1 MKLKCEFCKIW
12 LPLTLILVAGF
23 YIAWQFVPP
32 AASDNLRIAT
42 GSEGDAYY
50 QYAQEYQQA
59 LKKEGVN
66 LEIQTTAGS
75 VEALQLLRDGKVDA
89 AFIQG
94 GVGGHKIPAEEGLHS
109 VASLFYEPL
118 WVFMHKDAN
127 GKTACNLQ
135 ELQGKRLAVGPEG
148 SGTRALAMRLLCD
161 NGIKRDNTELSGI
174 SSEDAISK
182 LEAGEIDAAF
192 FVSSPKSEGITRLTE
207 NPAIKIMNF
216 QRHADAYTRHY
227 RFLDALN
234 LGEGALNLQANVP
247 DKEKTLLATTAALV
261 VGPEVHSDNVR
272 LLTREALRIHHKAGL
287 LEKAWQFPSRDHLE
301 IPIHPDAEQY
311 LKNGPSFLEKYLPF
325 SVAARL
331 DQLKIMLIPLLT
343 LLLPLA
349 KGVMPLYKWRIRSRT
364 YRWYKDINQV
374 DRELENYD
382 LPQTQQAIGN
392 MHKLHNE
399 LAQEVS
405 VPLSHMSEFYSLR
418 LHTDHIL
425 NRLQERKT
433 NLQDPE
439 PATDTPATEQTI
451 DSVAENEPQEKTT
464 AAASDAGTVTENQTE
479 ETVATSDADTPQA
492 EETASNDEPAPD
504 NTEARP
510 DTTGETADSPETG
523 GKTWAATKTIR
534 DMASRL
540 HLPHNLSLSALKT
553 SPNKTENSSGHTNN
567 ASDKKIGHLFKNM
580 AAKIQLPKNWNLPLS
595 TQSAVEK
602 EAEEQRVKA
611 EQEAAL
617 RAQEAE
623 RLAAIATRHKQANK
637 LVYKHVAT
645 GMTLSAVPVP
655 ILDVAA
661 LTSTQL
667 NLLHKLSEHYGVD
680 FNRKRGKSILL
691 SMLGGSIPATTVMGL
706 SSLSKAIPGIG
717 TLGGGASVAALS
729 GAVIYAT
736 GKVFIKHFEKGGTLE
751 DLDSKQQRENFRVA
765 FREGLRSNEE

>member
-12 LPLTLILVAGF
+12 LPLILILVTGF

-32 AASDNLRIAT
+32 TASDNLRIAT
-42 GSEGDAYY
+42 GSEGGAYY

-75 VEALQLLRDGKVDA
+75 VETLQLLRDGKVDV

-94 GVGGHKIPAEEGLHS
+94 GVGGHKVPAEEGLHS
-109 VASLFYEPL
+109 IASLFYEPL
-118 WVFMHKDAN
+118 WVFMHKDAA

-247 DKEKTLLATTAALV
+247 DKEKTLLATTAVLV
-261 VGPEVHSDNVR
+261 VGPDVHSDNVR

-311 LKNGPSFLEKYLPF
+311 LKSGPSFLEKYLPF

-331 DQLKIMLIPLLT
+331 DQFKIMLIPLLT

-349 KGVMPLYKWRIRSRT
+349 KGVIPLYKWRIRSRT
-364 YRWYKDINQV
+364 YRWYKDINQI
-374 DRELENYD
+374 DREMGDYNLHE
-382 LPQTQQAIGN
+382 TRQAING
-392 MHKLHNE
+392 MRKLHGE

-405 VPLSHMSEFYSLR
+405 VPLSYMSEFYSLR
-418 LHTDHIL
+418 MHTDHIL
-425 NRLQERKT
+425 NRLREREASLQGGSTKPTEAPKT
-433 NLQDPE
+433 IADDAPPKEPVTDSLPQAKTEEPTAPDKPENNTPDVVEANIAESVPE
-439 PATDTPATEQTI
+439 PG
-451 DSVAENEPQEKTT
+451 SG
-464 AAASDAGTVTENQTE
+464 AG
-479 ETVATSDADTPQA
+479 DQA
-492 EETASNDEPAPD
+492 EEAD
-504 NTEARP
+504 NNTQA
-510 DTTGETADSPETG
+510 AA
-523 GKTWAATKTIR
+523 KTVKN
-534 DMASRL
+534 MASSMRL
-540 HLPHNLSLSALKT
+540 PRSFSLSALKPSKHKAVADT
-553 SPNKTENSSGHTNN
+553 DKTRRTPFNP
-567 ASDKKIGHLFKNM
+567 FKGM
-580 AAKIQLPKNWNLPLS
+580 AAKMHLPRNLNLPKL
-595 TQSAVEK
+595 TQSAAEK
-602 EAEEQRVKA
+602 EEAARLAKAEE
-611 EQEAAL
+611 EAAL
-617 RAQEAE
+617 RAQEEA
-623 RLAAIATRHKQANK
+623 RLAASAERRKQANQ
-637 LVYKHVAT
+637 LVHKHAAT
-645 GMTLSAVPVP
+645 GIAFSAVPIP
-655 ILDVAA
+655 LMDVAT
-661 LTSTQL
+661 LTGTQL
-667 NLLHKLSEHYGVD
+667 NLLHSLSSHYGVD
-680 FNRKRGKSILL
+680 FNRKRGKSTLL
-691 SMLGGSIPATTVMGL
+691 AMLSGSLPTTAIMGL
-706 SSLSKAIPGIG
+706 SSLSKSIPGIG
-717 TLGGGASVAALS
+717 TIGGGASVAALS
-729 GAVIYAT
+729 GAIIYAT
-736 GKVFIKHFEKGGTLE
+736 GKVFIRHFEAGGTLE
-751 DLDSKQQRENFRVA
+751 NFDGKQQQKRFQLA
-765 FREGLRSNEE
+765 LKEGLANNKIALREQSA